1 MAKGNPNPRT
11 DHLRPPWPKGV
22 SGNPGGRPKKL
33 FTAAME
39 KTLTPERAENIL
51 AVLLAQAEQ
60 GNLEAAKLL
69 WGRLEGSEVKRQEE
83 GQPGAFDA
91 VGEVP
96 DDALR
101 TLLDLASKRKAS

>member
-33 FTAAME
+33 FSQAME
-39 KTLTPERAENIL
+39 KALTPDRADRIL
-51 AVLLAQAEQ
+51 ATLLAQAEQ

-69 WGRLEGSEVKRQEE
+69 WGRLEGSEIKRQEE
-83 GQPGAFDA
+83 GTPGAFDA
-91 VGEVP
+91 AAEIP

-101 TLLDLASKRKAS
+101 RLVDLASKRKAS